1 LSGQEITLSVTKV
14 GNVTEFVQSK
24 EYILPLTD
32 INGNT
37 WTIKAYGME
46 EVTTDISNIDI
57 SKVARL
63 FKGVDEKDVNRP
75 TGQVDILIG
84 TDCCILMP
92 IKLDR

>member
-1 LSGQEITLSVTKV
+1 MSGQEITLSVSKV

-24 EYILPLTD
+24 EYILPLID

>member
-1 LSGQEITLSVTKV
+1 LSGQEIALSVSKV

>member
-1 LSGQEITLSVTKV
+1 MSGQEIALSVSKV